1 MAKTRRAYK
10 GAPVST
16 TTTSPIASSG
26 TTTFGISDYTGWPYG
41 ADPYSVVV
49 EPGTANEEKILVV
62 RAGATDTTVSIFSTP
77 SVAANRGYDDT
88 TAVAHNSGATVYPV
102 FTATDADE
110 ANELA
115 STLTTKGD
123 IMVHDATSF
132 ARRSIGSDDQ
142 VLIADAAQST
152 GMKWGSV
159 DTAQLA
165 AGAVETATIAD
176 GNVTT
181 VKLADDAVTSAK
193 LAAGAVDTTEL
204 ADAAV
209 ETAKIADNAVTLAK
223 IDSSYTETLPGGVKY
238 YAKRTTDLE
247 LSGTEANVFSSNVTM
262 ESDRLY
268 KISASGRFDGSNVRY
283 EHSSNPDTN
292 LDSSQYRLHI
302 YVAGSEIG
310 MGGTQVFADSVEEQ
324 VTIFAYTTGNSGS
337 VNVTIKASAAGSET
351 GSLLCTASRPA
362 YVIVED
368 IGAA

>member
-62 RAGATDTTVSIFSTP
+62 RAGATDTTVSVFSTP

-142 VLIADAAQST
+142 VLIADSAQST

-165 AGAVETATIAD
+165 AGAVETASIAD
-176 GNVTT
+176 ANVTT
-181 VKLADDAVTSAK
+181 AKLADDAVTSAK
-193 LAAGAVDTTEL
+193 LGAGAVDTAAI
-204 ADAAV
+204 ADANV
-209 ETAKIADNAVTLAK
+209 TTAKIADNAVTLAK
-223 IDSSYTETLPGGVKY
+223 IDSSYTDTLPGGVKA
-238 YAKRTTDLE
+238 YAKLTSNSAGLTTTQL
-247 LSGTEANVFSSNVTM
+247 TIFSANVTM
-262 ESDRLY
+262 ESDRVY
-268 KISASGRFDGSNVRY
+268 KISTFAPFDGSTGADN
-283 EHSSNPDTN
+283 
-292 LDSSQYRLHI
+292 QYRLHV
-302 YVAGSEIG
+302 YVAGTQLA
-310 MGGTQVFADSVEEQ
+310 MGGTQSYQPSHEDH
-324 VTIFAYTTGNSGS
+324 VTIVGYTTGNSGS
-337 VNVTIKASAAGSET
+337 TNVAVKASSSNGGYITAAST
-351 GSLLCTASRPA
+351 QQAFF
-362 YVIVED
+362 IVED

>member
-49 EPGTANEEKILVV
+49 EPGTANEEKILVT
-62 RAGATDTTVSIFSTP
+62 RAGATDTTVSIYSTP

-88 TAVAHNSGATVYPV
+88 TAVAHSSGAAVYPV

-165 AGAVETATIAD
+165 AGAVETASIAD
-176 GNVTT
+176 ANVTT
-181 VKLADDAVTSAK
+181 AKLADDAVTTAK
-193 LAAGAVDTTEL
+193 IAAGAVDTTEL

-209 ETAKIADNAVTLAK
+209 ETAKIADNAVTVAK
-223 IDSSYTETLPGGVKY
+223 IDSSYTDTLPGGVKA
-238 YAKRTTDLE
+238 YAQYTTTLAAT
-247 LSGTEANVFSSNVTM
+247 SGSGATLFSVNVTM

-268 KISASGRFDGSNVRY
+268 KITTYAPFDGSLNTD
-283 EHSSNPDTN
+283 N
-292 LDSSQYRLHI
+292 QYRL
-302 YVAGSEIG
+302 YVAVA
-310 MGGTQVFADSVEEQ
+310 GTNIAMAGNQNYRASHADYVH
-324 VTIFAYTTGNSGS
+324 VTSYTTGNSGS
-337 VNVTIKASAAGSET
+337 TNVTVKAWADNG
-351 GSLLCTASRPA
+351 GNVTASSTNKA
-362 YVIVED
+362 ILIVED

>member
-10 GAPVST
+10 GASVST

-41 ADPYSVVV
+41 TEPYSVVV
-49 EPGTANEEKILVV
+49 EPGTANEEKMLVV
-62 RAGATDTTVSIFSTP
+62 RAGATDTTVSIYSTP

-88 TAVAHNSGATVYPV
+88 TAVAHSSGATVYPV

-123 IMVHDATSF
+123 ILVHDATSF

-165 AGAVETATIAD
+165 SGAVETASIAD
-176 GNVTT
+176 LNVTT
-181 VKLADDAVTSAK
+181 AKLADDAVTSAK
-193 LAAGAVDTTEL
+193 IADDAVVTAAI
-204 ADAAV
+204 ADDNV
-209 ETAKIADNAVTLAK
+209 TTAKIADDAVTLAK
-223 IDSSYTETLPGGVKY
+223 IDSSYTDTLPGGVKY
-238 YAKRTTDLE
+238 YAQRTTDLS
-247 LSGTEANVFSSNVTM
+247 LSTSQQTVFTSNVTM

-268 KISASGRFDGSNVRY
+268 KITTCGRFDGSNVRD
-283 EHSSNPDTN
+283 EHSSNPDTA
-292 LDSSQYRLHI
+292 LDSSQYRMHI
-302 YVAGSEIG
+302 YVAGTQIG
-310 MGGTQVFADSVEEQ
+310 FAGTQVFADSVEEQ
-324 VTIFAYTTGNSGS
+324 ISIFAYTTGNSGATA
-337 VNVTIKASAAGSET
+337 VAIKASVAGSGT
-351 GSLLCTASRPA
+351 GTLMCSSTAPC

-368 IGAA
+368 VGAA

>member
-10 GAPVST
+10 GASVST

-41 ADPYSVVV
+41 ADPYSVVI
-49 EPGTANEEKILVV
+49 EPGTANEEKMLVV
-62 RAGATDTTVSIFSTP
+62 RAGATDTTVSIYSTP

-88 TAVAHNSGATVYPV
+88 TAVAHSSGATVYPV

-123 IMVHDATSF
+123 ILVHDATSF
-132 ARRSIGSDDQ
+132 ARRSVGSDDQ

-165 AGAVETATIAD
+165 AGAVETASIAD
-176 GNVTT
+176 ANVTT
-181 VKLADDAVTSAK
+181 AKLADDAVTTAK
-193 LAAGAVDTTEL
+193 IAAGAVDTTEL

-223 IDSSYTETLPGGVKY
+223 IDSSYTDTLPGGVKA
-238 YAKRTTDLE
+238 YAQYTTN
-247 LSGTEANVFSSNVTM
+247 LSATSSGATLFSTNVTM
-262 ESDRLY
+262 ETDRLY
-268 KISASGRFDGSNVRY
+268 KITAYAPFDGSGY
-283 EHSSNPDTN
+283 TN
-292 LDSSQYRLHI
+292 SQYRL
-302 YVAGSEIG
+302 YVSVAGTNIAIAGNQNYEFSH
-310 MGGTQVFADSVEEQ
+310 ADYITV
-324 VTIFAYTTGNSGS
+324 VTYTTGNSGS
-337 VNVTIKASAAGSET
+337 TNVTVKAWADNGGT
-351 GSLLCTASRPA
+351 VTASSTNKA
-362 YVIVED
+362 ILIVED

>member
-10 GAPVST
+10 GASVST

-41 ADPYSVVV
+41 TEPYSVVV
-49 EPGTANEEKILVV
+49 EPGTANEEKMLVV
-62 RAGATDTTVSIFSTP
+62 RAGATDTTVSIYSTP

-88 TAVAHNSGATVYPV
+88 TAVAHSSGATVYPV

-123 IMVHDATSF
+123 ILVHDATSF

-165 AGAVETATIAD
+165 AGAVETASIAD
-176 GNVTT
+176 LNVTT
-181 VKLADDAVTSAK
+181 GKLADDAVTTAK
-193 LAAGAVDTTEL
+193 IAAGAVDTTEL
-204 ADAAV
+204 VDAAV

-223 IDSSYTETLPGGVKY
+223 IDSSYTDTLPGGVKY
-238 YAKRTTDLE
+238 YAKLT
-247 LSGTEANVFSSNVTM
+247 SNVTGLTSSQTTIFSQNIAM
-262 ESDRLY
+262 ESDRVY
-268 KISASGRFDGSNVRY
+268 KISTFAPFDGSA
-283 EHSSNPDTN
+283 SGG
-292 LDSSQYRLHI
+292 SQYRLHI
-302 YVAGSEIG
+302 YVAGVQIAFA
-310 MGGTQVFADSVEEQ
+310 GTQSYDPSHEDF
-324 VTIFAYTTGNSGS
+324 VTIIGYTTGNSGS
-337 VNVTIKASAAGSET
+337 TAVTIKASATNG
-351 GSLLCTASRPA
+351 GNITASSTA
-362 YVIVED
+362 QAFFIVED

>member
-49 EPGTANEEKILVV
+49 EPGTANEEKILVT
-62 RAGATDTTVSIFSTP
+62 RAGATDTTVSVFSTP

-132 ARRSIGSDDQ
+132 ARRSVGSDDQ
-142 VLIADAAQST
+142 VLIADSAQST

-165 AGAVETATIAD
+165 AGAVETASIAD
-176 GNVTT
+176 ENVTT
-181 VKLADDAVTSAK
+181 AKLADDAVTTAK
-193 LAAGAVDTTEL
+193 IAAGAVDTTEL

-223 IDSSYTETLPGGVKY
+223 IDSSYTDTLPGGVKA
-238 YAKRTTDLE
+238 YAQHTTTLAAA
-247 LSGTEANVFSSNVTM
+247 SGSGATLFSVNVTM

-268 KISASGRFDGSNVRY
+268 KITTYAPFDGS
-283 EHSSNPDTN
+283 SNTDN
-292 LDSSQYRLHI
+292 QYRL
-302 YVAGSEIG
+302 YVSVAGTNIATAGNQNYQASH
-310 MGGTQVFADSVEEQ
+310 ADYIH
-324 VTIFAYTTGNSGS
+324 VTSYTTGNSGS
-337 VNVTIKASAAGSET
+337 TNVTVKAWADNG
-351 GSLLCTASRPA
+351 GNVTASSTNKA
-362 YVIVED
+362 ILLVED
-368 IGAA
+368 IGPA

>member
-10 GAPVST
+10 GASVST

-41 ADPYSVVV
+41 TEPYSVVV
-49 EPGTANEEKILVV
+49 EPGTANEEKMLVV
-62 RAGATDTTVSIFSTP
+62 RAGATDTTVSIYSTP

-88 TAVAHNSGATVYPV
+88 TAVAHSSGATVYPV

-123 IMVHDATSF
+123 ILVHDATSF

-165 AGAVETATIAD
+165 TGAVETASIAD
-176 GNVTT
+176 LNVTT
-181 VKLADDAVTSAK
+181 AKLADDAVTSAK
-193 LAAGAVDTTEL
+193 IADDAVVTAAI
-204 ADAAV
+204 ADDNV
-209 ETAKIADNAVTLAK
+209 TTAKIADDAVTLAK
-223 IDSSYTETLPGGVKY
+223 IDSSYTDTLPGGVKA
-238 YAKRTTDLE
+238 YAQHTSTFAAGS
-247 LSGTEANVFSSNVTM
+247 SGDGNTLFSTNVTM

-268 KISASGRFDGSNVRY
+268 KITTYAPWDGS
-283 EHSSNPDTN
+283 SNTDN
-292 LDSSQYRLHI
+292 QYRL
-302 YVAGSEIG
+302 YVSVAGTNIAVAGNQNYQTSH
-310 MGGTQVFADSVEEQ
+310 ADYIH
-324 VTIFAYTTGNSGS
+324 VTTFTTGNSGS
-337 VNVTIKASAAGSET
+337 TNVTVKAWANNG
-351 GSLLCTASRPA
+351 GNVTASSTNKA
-362 YVIVED
+362 ILIVED

>member
-49 EPGTANEEKILVV
+49 EPGTANEEKILVT
-62 RAGATDTTVSIFSTP
+62 RAGATDTTVSVYSTP
-77 SVAANRGYDDT
+77 SIAANRGYDDT

-159 DTAQLA
+159 DTSQLA

-181 VKLADDAVTSAK
+181 AKLADDAVTSAK

-223 IDSSYTETLPGGVKY
+223 IDSSYTDTLPGGVKHY
-238 YAKRTTDLE
+238 EKRTTTLGLTVAE
-247 LSGTEANVFSSNVTM
+247 QTLFTANVTM

-268 KISASGRFDGSNVRY
+268 KLTAFAPFDGSSGTDN
-283 EHSSNPDTN
+283 
-292 LDSSQYRLHI
+292 QYRLKL
-302 YVAGSEIG
+302 YVAGTQIA
-310 MGGTQVFADSVEEQ
+310 MAGTQSYQPSHEDH
-324 VTIFAYTTGNSGS
+324 VTIIGYTTGNSGS
-337 VNVTIKASAAGSET
+337 TNVTVKTSASNG
-351 GSLLCTASRPA
+351 GNIVASSTQQA
-362 YVIVED
+362 VFIVED